1 MLLIFEFPSFLLFLK
16 LQLKKTKTKTNE
28 QQQKF
33 EDQTYND

>member
-33 EDQTYND
+33 EDQIYND